1 MYLHLGHDTLVRM
14 EDVIGIFDLDT
25 STIAKNTRNYLARAE
40 KAGDVVSVTTDL
52 PKTFI
57 VVRDESRP
65 SGQTVYLSQL
75 SSATLL
81 KRAGQMS
88 KYEF

>member
-1 MYLHLGHDTLVRM
+1 MYLHLGHDTLVKM

-25 STIAKNTRNYLARAE
+25 STIAKNTRSYLARAE

-57 VVRDESRP
+57 VVRDDDRP

-81 KRAGQMS
+81 KRASQMS
-88 KYEF
+88 RYEF